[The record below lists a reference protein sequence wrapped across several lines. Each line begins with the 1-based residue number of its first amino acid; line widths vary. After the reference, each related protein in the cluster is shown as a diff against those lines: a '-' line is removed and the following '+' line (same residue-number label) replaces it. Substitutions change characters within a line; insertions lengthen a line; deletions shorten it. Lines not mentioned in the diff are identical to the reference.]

1 MLKDDINH
9 FLEYLEVERGLANNT
24 LVGYRFYL
32 QRFATFAA
40 AQNITKPSQI
50 SQELIHR
57 YRLHLN
63 RQANREHDNLKKNTQ
78 NYHLIALRQL
88 LKYFSKN
95 NVDSLDSNKVELAKQ
110 EPRQVSFLEGYDLA
124 AFLQAPLS
132 AKNSSKL
139 VKLRDRAILELL
151 FSTGLRVSEL
161 ARLRINDINLKKP
174 EFTIRGKGSKLRLVF
189 LSDDAKSAIR
199 GYLEARQDTEPFLFI
214 GHGKINKE
222 SSQQYGLTP
231 RSIERLVEKYAL
243 MAGITK
249 RVTPH
254 TLRHSFATDLLIGG
268 ADIRSVQQLL
278 GHSSITTTQVYT
290 HVTDQQLRQVYQNFH
305 GKTRQNI
312 QKKAWIWTFV
322 IFILIINRLIN

>member
-1 MLKDDINH
+1 MIKDDINH
-9 FLEYLEVERGLANNT
+9 FLEYLEVERGLSNNT
-24 LVGYRFYL
+24 LIGYRFYL
-32 QRFATFAA
+32 QRFAAFATTNGVNKA
-40 AQNITKPSQI
+40 SQI
-50 SQELIHR
+50 TQELIHR

-63 RQANREHDNLKKNTQ
+63 RLANREHDNLKKNTQ

-95 NVDSLDSNKVELAKQ
+95 NIESLDSNKVELAKQ

-132 AKNSSKL
+132 IKNSSKL
-139 VKLRDRAILELL
+139 VRLRDRAILELL

-161 ARLRINDINLKKP
+161 ARLKINDINLKKV
-174 EFTIRGKGSKLRLVF
+174 EFTVRGKGSKLRLVF
-189 LSDDAKSAIR
+189 LSDDAKAAIKT
-199 GYLEARQDTEPFLFI
+199 YLEARQDTEPFLFVS
-214 GHGKINKE
+214 HGKINKE
-222 SSQQYGLTP
+222 TNPIYGLTP

-243 MAGITK
+243 AAGITK
-249 RVTPH
+249 KVTPH

-278 GHSSITTTQVYT
+278 GHASITTTQVYT

-305 GKTRQNI
+305 GKSR
-312 QKKAWIWTFV
+312 KDLHKS
-322 IFILIINRLIN
+322 

>member
-1 MLKDDINH
+1 MLKDDIHH
-9 FLEYLEVERGLANNT
+9 FLEYLEVERGLSNNT
-24 LVGYRFYL
+24 LIGYRFYL
-32 QRFATFAA
+32 QRFLAFATTNGVNKAN
-40 AQNITKPSQI
+40 QIT
-50 SQELIHR
+50 QELIHR

-63 RQANREHDNLKKNTQ
+63 RLANREHDNLKKNTQ

-88 LKYFSKN
+88 LKYFSKH

-132 AKNSSKL
+132 IKNSSKL
-139 VKLRDRAILELL
+139 VRLRDRAILELL

-161 ARLRINDINLKKP
+161 ARLRINDINLKKV
-174 EFTIRGKGSKLRLVF
+174 EFTVRGKGSKLRLVF
-189 LSDDAKSAIR
+189 LSDDAKTAIKT
-199 GYLEARQDTEPFLFI
+199 YLEARQDTEPFLFVS
-214 GHGKINKE
+214 HGKINKE
-222 SSQQYGLTP
+222 NSPIYGLTP

-243 MAGITK
+243 AAGITK
-249 RVTPH
+249 KVTPH

-278 GHSSITTTQVYT
+278 GHASITTTQVYT

-305 GKTRQNI
+305 GKSRKDLRQP
-312 QKKAWIWTFV
+312 
-322 IFILIINRLIN
+322 

>member
-1 MLKDDINH
+1 MIKDDINH
-9 FLEYLEVERGLANNT
+9 FLEYLEVERGLSNNT
-24 LVGYRFYL
+24 LIGYRFYL
-32 QRFATFAA
+32 QRFAAFATTNGVNKA
-40 AQNITKPSQI
+40 SQI
-50 SQELIHR
+50 TQELVHR

-63 RQANREHDNLKKNTQ
+63 RLANREHDNLKKNTQ

-95 NVDSLDSNKVELAKQ
+95 NIDSLDSNKVELSKQ

-132 AKNSSKL
+132 IKNSSKL
-139 VKLRDRAILELL
+139 VRLRDRAILELL

-161 ARLRINDINLKKP
+161 ARLRINDINLKKV
-174 EFTIRGKGSKLRLVF
+174 EFTVRGKGSKLRLVF
-189 LSDDAKSAIR
+189 LSDDAKAAIKT
-199 GYLEARQDTEPFLFI
+199 YLEARQDTEPFLFVS
-214 GHGKINKE
+214 HGKINKE
-222 SSQQYGLTP
+222 TNPIYGLTP

-243 MAGITK
+243 AAGITK
-249 RVTPH
+249 KVTPH

-278 GHSSITTTQVYT
+278 GHASITTTQVYT

-305 GKTRQNI
+305 GKSR
-312 QKKAWIWTFV
+312 KELHKS
-322 IFILIINRLIN
+322 

>member
-1 MLKDDINH
+1 MIKDDINH
-9 FLEYLEVERGLANNT
+9 FLEYLEVERGLSNNT
-24 LVGYRFYL
+24 LIGYRFYL
-32 QRFATFAA
+32 QRFAAFATTNGVNKA
-40 AQNITKPSQI
+40 SQI
-50 SQELIHR
+50 TQELVHR

-63 RQANREHDNLKKNTQ
+63 RLANREHDNLKKNTQ

-95 NVDSLDSNKVELAKQ
+95 NIDSLDSNKVELSKQ

-132 AKNSSKL
+132 IKNSSKL
-139 VKLRDRAILELL
+139 VRLRDRAILELL

-161 ARLRINDINLKKP
+161 ARLRINDINLKKV
-174 EFTIRGKGSKLRLVF
+174 EFTVRGKGSKLRLVF
-189 LSDDAKSAIR
+189 LSDDAKAAIKT
-199 GYLEARQDTEPFLFI
+199 YLEARQDTEPFLFVS
-214 GHGKINKE
+214 HGKINKE
-222 SSQQYGLTP
+222 TNPIYGLTP

-243 MAGITK
+243 AAGITK
-249 RVTPH
+249 KVTPH

-278 GHSSITTTQVYT
+278 GHASITTTQVYT

-305 GKTRQNI
+305 GKSR
-312 QKKAWIWTFV
+312 KDLHKS
-322 IFILIINRLIN
+322 

>member
-1 MLKDDINH
+1 MIKDDINH
-9 FLEYLEVERGLANNT
+9 FLEYLEVERCLSNNT
-24 LVGYRFYL
+24 LIGYRFYL
-32 QRFATFAA
+32 QRFAAFATTNGVNKA
-40 AQNITKPSQI
+40 SQI
-50 SQELIHR
+50 TQELVHR

-63 RQANREHDNLKKNTQ
+63 RLANREHDNLKKNTQ

-95 NVDSLDSNKVELAKQ
+95 NIDSLDSNKVELSKQ

-132 AKNSSKL
+132 IKNSSKL
-139 VKLRDRAILELL
+139 VRLRDRAILELL

-161 ARLRINDINLKKP
+161 ARLRINDINLKKV
-174 EFTIRGKGSKLRLVF
+174 EFTVRGKGSKLRLVF
-189 LSDDAKSAIR
+189 LSDDAKAAIKT
-199 GYLEARQDTEPFLFI
+199 YLEARQDTEPFLFVS
-214 GHGKINKE
+214 HGKINKE
-222 SSQQYGLTP
+222 TNPIYGLTP

-243 MAGITK
+243 AAGITK
-249 RVTPH
+249 KVTPH

-278 GHSSITTTQVYT
+278 GHASITTTQVYT

-305 GKTRQNI
+305 GKSR
-312 QKKAWIWTFV
+312 KELHKS
-322 IFILIINRLIN
+322 

>member
-24 LVGYRFYL
+24 LISYRFYL
-32 QRFATFAA
+32 QRFAAFATIH
-40 AQNITKPSQI
+40 NVTKPSQI

-57 YRLHLN
+57 YRLQLN
-63 RQANREHDNLKKNTQ
+63 RLANRDHDNLKKNTQ

-95 NVDSLDSNKVELAKQ
+95 NIESLDSDKVELSKQ
-110 EPRQVSFLEGYDLA
+110 DQRQVSFLEGYDLA

-132 AKNSSKL
+132 IKNSSKL

-161 ARLRINDINLKKP
+161 ARLKINDLNLKKV
-174 EFTIRGKGSKLRLVF
+174 EFTVRGKGSKLRLVF
-189 LSDDAKSAIR
+189 LSDDAKATIR
-199 GYLEARQDTEPFLFI
+199 TYLEARQDTEPFLFVS
-214 GHGKINKE
+214 HGKINQD
-222 SSQQYGLTP
+222 SSPLYGLTP
-231 RSIERLVEKYAL
+231 RSIERLVAKYAL
-243 MAGITK
+243 AAGITK
-249 RVTPH
+249 KVTPH

-278 GHSSITTTQVYT
+278 GHASITTTQVYT

-305 GKTRQNI
+305 DKNRKNL
-312 QKKAWIWTFV
+312 QKKE
-322 IFILIINRLIN
+322 NN

>member
-1 MLKDDINH
+1 MIKDDINH
-9 FLEYLEVERGLANNT
+9 FLEYLEVERGLSNNT
-24 LVGYRFYL
+24 LIGYRFYL
-32 QRFATFAA
+32 QRFAAFATTNGVNKA
-40 AQNITKPSQI
+40 SQI
-50 SQELIHR
+50 TQELIHR

-63 RQANREHDNLKKNTQ
+63 RLANREHDNLKKNTQ

-95 NVDSLDSNKVELAKQ
+95 NIESLDSNKVELAKQ

-132 AKNSSKL
+132 IKNSSKL
-139 VKLRDRAILELL
+139 VRLRDRAILELL

-161 ARLRINDINLKKP
+161 ARLRINDINLKKV
-174 EFTIRGKGSKLRLVF
+174 EFTVRGKGSKLRLVF
-189 LSDDAKSAIR
+189 LSDDAKAAIKT
-199 GYLEARQDTEPFLFI
+199 YLEARQDTEPFLFVS
-214 GHGKINKE
+214 HGKINKE
-222 SSQQYGLTP
+222 TNPIYGLTP

-243 MAGITK
+243 AAGITK
-249 RVTPH
+249 KVTPH

-278 GHSSITTTQVYT
+278 GHASITTTQVYT

-305 GKTRQNI
+305 GKSR
-312 QKKAWIWTFV
+312 KDLHKS
-322 IFILIINRLIN
+322 

>member
-1 MLKDDINH
+1 MIKDDINH
-9 FLEYLEVERGLANNT
+9 FLEYLEVERGLSNNT
-24 LVGYRFYL
+24 LIGYRFYL
-32 QRFATFAA
+32 QRFAAFATTNGVNKA
-40 AQNITKPSQI
+40 SQI
-50 SQELIHR
+50 TQELVHR

-63 RQANREHDNLKKNTQ
+63 RLANREHDNLKKNTQ

-95 NVDSLDSNKVELAKQ
+95 NIESLDSNKVELSKQ

-132 AKNSSKL
+132 IKNSSKL
-139 VKLRDRAILELL
+139 VHLRDRAILELL

-161 ARLRINDINLKKP
+161 ARLRINDINLKKV
-174 EFTIRGKGSKLRLVF
+174 EFTVRGKGSKLRLVF
-189 LSDDAKSAIR
+189 LSDDAKATIKT
-199 GYLEARQDTEPFLFI
+199 YLEARQDTEPFLFVS
-214 GHGKINKE
+214 HGKINKE
-222 SSQQYGLTP
+222 TNPIYGLTP

-243 MAGITK
+243 AAGITK
-249 RVTPH
+249 KVTPH

-278 GHSSITTTQVYT
+278 GHASITTTQVYT

-305 GKTRQNI
+305 GKSR
-312 QKKAWIWTFV
+312 KELHKS
-322 IFILIINRLIN
+322 